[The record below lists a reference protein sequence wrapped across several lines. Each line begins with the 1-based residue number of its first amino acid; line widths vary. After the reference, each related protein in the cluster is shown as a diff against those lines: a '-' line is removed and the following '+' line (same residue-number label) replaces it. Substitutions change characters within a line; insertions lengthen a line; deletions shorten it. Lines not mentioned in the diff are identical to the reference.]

1 MLSVNFSPFPVLKT
15 ERLILR
21 KTEMTD
27 APAMFVQRSD
37 PQLMQYVDRKPC
49 ESIEEAAAFIRMITD
64 NLDDNSGI
72 SWAITTHDSDEM
84 IGSIAIWRIMKE
96 HYRGEVGYVLL
107 PEYQGKGIMHEA
119 LGAVI
124 AYGFDVMK
132 LHSLEANTNP
142 NNTPSHKLLER
153 NGFVREAYFKENY
166 YYNGKFLDSA
176 IYSLITPHK

>member
-1 MLSVNFSPFPVLKT
+1 
-15 ERLILR
+15 
-21 KTEMTD
+21 
-27 APAMFVQRSD
+27 
-37 PQLMQYVDRKPC
+37 
-49 ESIEEAAAFIRMITD
+49 
-64 NLDDNSGI
+64 
-72 SWAITTHDSDEM
+72 
-84 IGSIAIWRIMKE
+84 MKE

-132 LHSLEANTNP
+132 LHSIEANTNP

-153 NGFVREAYFKENY
+153 HGFVREAYFKENY